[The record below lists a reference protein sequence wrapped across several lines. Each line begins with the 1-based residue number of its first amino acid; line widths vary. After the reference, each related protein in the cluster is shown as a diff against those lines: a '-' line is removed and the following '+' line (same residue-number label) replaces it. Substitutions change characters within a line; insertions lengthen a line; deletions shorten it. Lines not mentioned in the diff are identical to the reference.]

1 MMMHRRTLL
10 APVLL
15 GALFA
20 SLALPARASAPLA
33 APLTAQDQT
42 DLTRVEGYLN
52 GIKAITAR
60 FLQVAPDGAVSQ
72 GNAWLQ
78 RPGNMRFEYDKPSPY
93 LMVAGFGSFIFYDA
107 ELNQTTSVPLATTPL
122 SILLGDKVELKGGV
136 TVTNIDR
143 QPGVLQVTMVRTSS
157 PEDGSLTLVFADQP
171 LALRQWVVTDGQHQE
186 TRVSLFGIEPG
197 GPFPARMFE
206 NKDPRLQDNR
216 QN

>member
-1 MMMHRRTLL
+1 MMIHRRTLL
-10 APVLL
+10 ATPLL
-15 GALFA
+15 AC
-20 SLALPARASAPLA
+20 LARPAQASAPA
-33 APLTAQDQT
+33 AAKLSAQDQT

-52 GIKAITAR
+52 GMKAITAR

-78 RPGNMRFEYDKPSPY
+78 RPGNMRFEYDKPAPY
-93 LMVAGFGSFIFYDA
+93 LMVAGFGSFVFYDS
-107 ELNQTTSVPLATTPL
+107 ELNQTTSIPLRTTPL
-122 SILLGDKVELKGGV
+122 SILLAEKVELKGDV

-143 QPGVLQVTMVRTSS
+143 QPGVLQVTMVRSSS

-186 TRVSLFGIEPG
+186 TTVSLYDIEPG

-206 NKDPRLQDNR
+206 FHDPRLQDNR

>member
-1 MMMHRRTLL
+1 M
-10 APVLL
+10 
-15 GALFA
+15 
-20 SLALPARASAPLA
+20 
-33 APLTAQDQT
+33 
-42 DLTRVEGYLN
+42 
-52 GIKAITAR
+52 KAITAR

-78 RPGNMRFEYDKPSPY
+78 RPGNMRFEYDKPAPY
-93 LMVAGFGSFIFYDA
+93 LMVAGFGSFVFYDS
-107 ELNQTTSVPLATTPL
+107 ELNQTTSIPLRTTPL
-122 SILLGDKVELKGGV
+122 SILLAEKVELKGDV

-143 QPGVLQVTMVRTSS
+143 QPGVLQVTMVRSSS

-186 TRVSLFGIEPG
+186 TTVSLYDIEPG

-206 NKDPRLQDNR
+206 FHDPRLQDNR